1 VTFISRRV
9 SVVDGQGDQSELS
22 DDAFFSL
29 EGPLVILGEPGAGKT
44 ELVRQFA
51 QRSGSPLINASSIS
65 LFPTME
71 PQSPPKKVL
80 IDGLDEITAYQ
91 DGAGIIK
98 VLESIRHLEKPNF
111 ILTCRAVDWQ
121 AALNTKI
128 ILNKW
133 GRNPIVGTV
142 LPLNEQEIVDFV
154 NSNGTGQ
161 NGVEFIRAAERND
174 VAELLKNP
182 QNLLLLMKAVESDGW
197 PNSRSK
203 LYDTACRDLVNED
216 NEIHESLNL
225 NRQSNEKLVA
235 ASGFICAQLLL
246 AGKNFVCVDGS
257 HTDFPRVSDL
267 TSEEFSEATLR
278 EALSTKAFRP
288 SVNGLIEPCHRT
300 IAEFLGAKW
309 LSKAITNNVSPRRL
323 EALLYSSNYIVPSA
337 LRGLHAWLATLTPSL
352 THKFIERDPYGVF
365 RYGDPS
371 TLSVVQARHLLAS
384 LEKLA
389 GLDPYF
395 RSEDWHVTFG
405 RGLAKPELREDILKV
420 IRNPSTPT
428 YLSHLILESIRG
440 DDFSLAISEDL
451 LELLCSP
458 DTSPIER
465 RASLEALREC
475 PVQPDWKALAMKL
488 KLSNDFESLNLAI
501 DILEENSPLFSGAE
515 IAEILVKYETVQGP
529 DRLSSHSIG
538 YGLAENLTIEQ
549 LDASLEALSNHQNQQ
564 DKTVS
569 AQKWILRIAK
579 ERLQRQPSPLPATI
593 LSWFKSVEEHDFDE
607 TQWKKFSQ
615 DFFTK
620 NVALRQALQ
629 TCLLAQ
635 ALSAEDYRTKVFHLA
650 HTYPGLWLRENDLI
664 VQTDIL
670 LSQKVEVADW
680 IDRWSCLVRFAKMHV
695 DFKGDFHN
703 YTRSQTELYLELKK
717 PFEEIE
723 RQFDRN
729 TNDGSTARERRD
741 EEKRKR
747 QAKERQNH
755 YAQIADKLKTGTHLG
770 ATSEIA
776 KTYLGYFTDFDHKA
790 APSER
795 VAELVGSELQA
806 VALSSLQATISNAE
820 IPTVRQINE
829 LHAKEGKE
837 FLIEN
842 ILVAYGNIVLQS
854 DQSLSGIS
862 LPVIQS
868 MLASCH
874 WGLHRGNGI
883 TSALQDRLEELVFAD
898 KKSMEEF
905 LRDSFE
911 PYLESGANHV
921 SGLYRFAREAQF
933 SELAGRLTIE
943 WISKYENMSNSS
955 LEELLAT
962 AIQYSPRNELIALVR
977 SAVSSAAWK
986 KDQRRKELWLRTL
999 FLVDFEDHEAMI
1011 TAYANETPDRI
1022 WLFRDIVSGEARNRQ
1037 LWPKLSDKQNDFLI
1051 KTFGPRWIPGNRP
1064 SGWSGNQN
1072 PWDATDFIQN
1082 RIGHLAA
1089 SLTDLAAEL
1098 LAGLIDNAELE
1109 RYRDHIKH
1117 LYAQQTRNRAE
1128 ANKKTWS
1135 LPNVRKVLLQSN
1147 PNGHE
1152 DLQALL
1158 IDQLIGLQMRVKNSP
1173 TNDVE
1178 PFWDKD
1184 GPRGE
1189 TYCRDHIG
1197 SLLTPYLERYLVRV
1211 HTEGTMPNNERCD
1224 LLGTHELINVPI
1236 EIKGQWHDEIWTA
1249 AEAQLGNYTQE
1260 YRAEGWG
1267 IYLVLW
1273 FGYVAPNH
1281 SRNPRGWRGQQLP
1294 QSLGEMEQLIRERY
1308 SKLPEKTKVFVLDL
1322 SKPQ

>member
-1 VTFISRRV
+1 
-9 SVVDGQGDQSELS
+9 VDDQGAQSELS
-22 DDAFFSL
+22 DNTFFSL
-29 EGPLVILGEPGAGKT
+29 DGPLIILGEPGAGKS
-44 ELVRQFA
+44 ELIRQFA
-51 QRSGSPLINASSIS
+51 QRTGSPLINASSIS
-65 LFPTME
+65 LFPSIE
-71 PQSPPKKVL
+71 SQSHPKKVL

-98 VLESIRHLEKPNF
+98 VLESIKHLEKPNF

-128 ILNKW
+128 IQNKW

-161 NGVEFIRAAERND
+161 NGAEFIRAAERND

-182 QNLLLLMKAVESDGW
+182 QNLLMLMKAVESDGW
-197 PNSRSK
+197 PNSRLK
-203 LYDTACRDLVNED
+203 LYDNACRVLVNED
-216 NEIHESLNL
+216 NEIHDSLNV

-246 AGKNFVCVDGS
+246 SGKNFVCVDGS

-267 TSEEFSEATLR
+267 TSDEFSEANLR

-288 SVNGLIEPCHRT
+288 SVDGLIEPCHRT

-309 LSKAITNNVSPRRL
+309 LSKAIANNVSPRRL

-371 TLSVVQARHLLAS
+371 TLSVVPARHLLSS

-389 GLDPYF
+389 ALDPYF

-405 RGLAKPELREDILKV
+405 RGLAKHELREDILKV

-451 LELLCSP
+451 IELLCGP
-458 DTSPIER
+458 GASPIER

-475 PVQPDWKALAMKL
+475 SVQPDWKALAMNL
-488 KLSNDFESLNLAI
+488 KLSNDFESLRLAI
-501 DILEENSPLFSGAE
+501 DILEEHGSLFTGIE
-515 IAEILVKYETVQGP
+515 IAEILVKYETVQGQ

-538 YGLAENLTIEQ
+538 YGLAEALTVEQ
-549 LDASLEALSNHQNQQ
+549 LNTALETLCNHQNQP
-564 DKTVS
+564 DKKVS

-579 ERLQRQPSPLPATI
+579 ERLQRQPAPLPVTI
-593 LSWFKSVEEHDFDE
+593 LSWFESIKEHDFDE

-615 DFFTK
+615 DFFGK

-629 TCLLAQ
+629 TSLLSQ
-635 ALSAEDYRTKVFHLA
+635 AISAEDYRAKVFHLA
-650 HTYPGLWLRENDLI
+650 HTYPGLWLREDDLI
-664 VQTDIL
+664 AQTDIL
-670 LSQKVEVADW
+670 LSQKAEVADW
-680 IDRWSCLVRFAKMHV
+680 IDRWSCLVQFAKMHI

-703 YTRSQTELYLELKK
+703 YARSQTEQYPELSK

-729 TNDGSTARERRD
+729 ANDGATARERRY

-755 YAQIADKLKTGTHLG
+755 YAQIADKLNAGTHLG
-770 ATSEIA
+770 AASDVA

-790 APSER
+790 TPAER
-795 VAELVGSELQA
+795 VAELAGSDLQTI
-806 VALSSLQATISNAE
+806 ALNSLQATISNVE

-829 LHAKEGKE
+829 LHANEGKE

-842 ILVAYGNIVLQS
+842 ILVAHGHLVLQTE
-854 DQSLSGIS
+854 QSLSGIS
-862 LPVIQS
+862 MPIVLA

-874 WGLHRGNGI
+874 WGLHRGDGI
-883 TSALQDRLEELVFAD
+883 TSALQDRLEELVFSN
-898 KKSMEEF
+898 KKLKEEF

-933 SELAGRLTIE
+933 SDLAGRLSIE
-943 WISKYENMSNSS
+943 WISKYSTMSNSS
-955 LEELLAT
+955 LDELLAV

-977 SAVSSAAWK
+977 DAISKAAWQNDEK
-986 KDQRRKELWLRTL
+986 RKELWLRTL

-1011 TAYANETPDRI
+1011 TTYANEAADRI

-1037 LWPKLSDKQNDFLI
+1037 LWPKLNDKQNYFLI

-1072 PWDATDFIQN
+1072 HWDATDFIQN
-1082 RIGHLAA
+1082 RIGELAS

-1098 LAGLIDNAELE
+1098 LAELIDNAGLE

-1117 LYAQQTRNRAE
+1117 LFAQQTRNRAE

-1135 LPNVRKVLLQSN
+1135 LSNVRKVLLQSG
-1147 PNGHE
+1147 PSGHE

-1158 IDQLIGLQMRVKNSP
+1158 IDQLVGLQTRVKNSP

-1197 SLLTPYLERYLVRV
+1197 SLLTPYLERYQARI

-1273 FGYVAPNH
+1273 FGYIAPNH
-1281 SRNPRGWRGQQLP
+1281 SRNPRGWRDQELP
-1294 QSLGEMEQLIRERY
+1294 KSLSEMEQLLQKRY
-1308 SKLPEKTKVFVLDL
+1308 PNLPEKTKVFVLDL
-1322 SKPQ
+1322 SRPQ